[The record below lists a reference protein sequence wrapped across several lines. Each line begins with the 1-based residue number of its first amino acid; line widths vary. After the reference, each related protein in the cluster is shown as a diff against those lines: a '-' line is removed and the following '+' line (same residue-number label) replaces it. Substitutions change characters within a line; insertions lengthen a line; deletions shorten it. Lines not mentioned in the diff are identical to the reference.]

1 MANTHSA
8 EAGAILPD
16 LCAQAKGAWYVLL
29 GFLAF
34 YAVTIMSTTDAD
46 FLVGSRQISIALLG
60 VSVPTERFFFL
71 APIVAIVLYSNLHY
85 YCLKIWSAAAVA
97 PPETLKA
104 RAALIPDLALFLRR
118 DAQSRGGDRWAALP
132 ALASAL
138 LLWAATPALL
148 VVALVRSRA
157 ASDAPWLSPVDYPH
171 LSRLLPSTVEDATVL
186 AVSLTAAIGLASLI
200 GALAIRYPWL
210 GRAPVALA
218 AAAVAFFVPF
228 SELGDWA
235 RATAPGVR
243 IERQTVARL
252 PDGWPRAEESRE
264 TLRAAWCRDQELDLA
279 VCAVRPASAREAIE
293 LDRLRKRFCLTDW
306 GSRNTDWC
314 NRRFRDSDLAF
325 AAVWRERRTAELD
338 RIGEIDLTGRD
349 LDRVAASGA
358 QFTRARMAQADLTAA
373 ALAEADLEGANLL
386 EAALPGASAYYAVF
400 DRANLTR
407 ARLDRADLTS
417 SSFEGTAL
425 VGASLRGARLI
436 DARLPAADLTGA
448 DLTGAD
454 LTGALL
460 LRADLTG
467 AILTGALLDG
477 ATLAGVQGLTQEQ
490 LERAVGD
497 AATVLP
503 PRLALAACW
512 VKPPGEL
519 EAALGPLP
527 PEAQGR
533 AWRKIAAHVCPP
545 GTPPRMLP
553 PAAPPPLQVDLE
565 AYRRAYEAERLA
577 EVAQV
582 RADAP
587 PKPAPA
593 PTPVALSADTP

>member
-1 MANTHSA
+1 MSDTHST

-16 LCAQAKGAWYVLL
+16 LCSQAKNAWYVLL

-46 FLVGSRQISIALLG
+46 FLLGSRQISIALLG

-71 APIVAIVLYSNLHY
+71 APVVAVVLYSNLHY
-85 YCLKIWSAAAVA
+85 YCLKIWTAAAVA
-97 PPETLKA
+97 PAETLKA

-132 ALASAL
+132 ATASAL

-148 VVALVRSRA
+148 IVALFRSRA
-157 ASDAPWLSPVDYPH
+157 ASDAPWLSPVEYPH

-186 AVSLTAAIGLASLI
+186 AVSLTGAIGVASLI
-200 GALAIRYPWL
+200 GALAIRYRWL
-210 GRAPVALA
+210 ARAPVALA

-264 TLRAAWCRDQELDLA
+264 TLRDAWCRDQGLDLA
-279 VCAVRPASAREAIE
+279 VCAVRPANSREAVE
-293 LDRLRKRFCLTDW
+293 LDRQRKRFCLTDW
-306 GSRNTDWC
+306 GSRNTAWC

-358 QFTRARMAQADLTAA
+358 QFIRARMAGADLTAA
-373 ALAEADLEGANLL
+373 ALVEADLEGANLL
-386 EAALPGASAYYAVF
+386 GAELPGAEAYYAVF

-407 ARLDRADLTS
+407 ALLDRADLTS
-417 SSFEGTAL
+417 SSFEGSAL
-425 VGASLRGARLI
+425 VQASLRGARLI
-436 DARLPAADLTGA
+436 DARLPAADLSGA

-467 AILTGALLDG
+467 AILTGAILDG
-477 ATLAGVQGLTQEQ
+477 ANLTGAHGLTQGQ

-497 AATVLP
+497 AGTVLP
-503 PRLALAACW
+503 PRLDLAACW
-512 VKPPGEL
+512 AKPPGEL
-519 EAALGPLP
+519 EAALAPLP
-527 PEAQGR
+527 PEPQAR
-533 AWRKIAAHVCPP
+533 AWRKIAAHACPP
-545 GTPPRMLP
+545 GVAPKMLR

-565 AYRRAYEAERLA
+565 GYRRAYAAEREAEI
-577 EVAQV
+577 EQV
-582 RADAP
+582 RQPALAP
-587 PKPAPA
+587 PAPA
-593 PTPVALSADTP
+593 PSPIALSADTP